1 MPDDLP
7 RSNRK
12 LTVERYAV
20 SLSYVYAIAEGR
32 VQASAGGPLTTGWR
46 EQDRPGVTRTT
57 PRTNTGYWDVTVNGA
72 GNRIDAWVRY
82 GRRQHWVGRCQELI
96 TAAKAYDAKARELGM
111 PREKLNFPEDA
122 E

>member
-1 MPDDLP
+1 M
-7 RSNRK
+7 R
-12 LTVERYAV
+12 A
-20 SLSYVYAIAEGR
+20 
-32 VQASAGGPLTTGWR
+32 
-46 EQDRPGVTRTT
+46 QDRPGIPHTT
-57 PRTNTGYWDVTVNGA
+57 SRTNTGYWGVTVNGA

-82 GRRQHWVGRCQELI
+82 GRRQHRDGRCQELI